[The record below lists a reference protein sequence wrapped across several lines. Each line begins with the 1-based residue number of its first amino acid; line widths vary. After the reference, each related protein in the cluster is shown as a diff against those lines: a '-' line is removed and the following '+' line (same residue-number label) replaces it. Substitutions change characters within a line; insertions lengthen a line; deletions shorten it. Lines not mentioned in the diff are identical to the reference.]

1 MSTILNK
8 PLSKKD
14 EVIVKRFESD
24 AATVEVSC
32 EDPNTTHVNLGE
44 IRLIFKEGRY
54 FGWYRP

>member
-14 EVIVKRFESD
+14 EAIVKRFESD

-32 EDPNTTHVNLGE
+32 EDPNTAYVNLGP
-44 IRLIFKEGRY
+44 IRLIFRNGKY
-54 FGWYRP
+54 DGWYRP